1 MTRTAR
7 TATTTG
13 GGRRVR
19 RQPTYTI
26 HLISDATGT
35 LARHVVNAVLT
46 QFPRL
51 RVRQLFHV
59 FQNRRDEVE
68 KTIRTFKRRH
78 HLVFFALLDPE
89 CRQLIH
95 DACTRMRI
103 PHLDLTESIVHF
115 ISDNTHTRPAYEV
128 GRLHQTD
135 AGYFQRVAAM
145 DFSARHD
152 DSRGLDTLAEAD
164 IVIVGVS
171 RVSKSPSS
179 MYLGSMGYKVA
190 NVSITPETGFPK
202 ELARVR
208 GKAVALT
215 IQPKRLQEIRQKRLS
230 GYERQA
236 ALKGLED
243 VMGSSYSDL
252 RSVVR
257 EVAHAEAEYRRRGYP
272 ILDVTNLTVEE
283 VAATVLRLLGT
294 HRRDLAYR

>member
-1 MTRTAR
+1 VTRATK

-13 GGRRVR
+13 RRPR
-19 RQPTYTI
+19 SGKPTYTI

-68 KTIRTFKRRH
+68 KTIKTFRRRH

-89 CRQLIH
+89 CRQLVH

-115 ISDNTHTRPAYEV
+115 IADNTRTRPAYEV

-135 AGYFQRVAAM
+135 TGYFQRVAAM
-145 DFSARHD
+145 DYTARHD

-179 MYLGSMGYKVA
+179 MYLSSMGYKVA
-190 NVSITPETGFPK
+190 NVSITPETGFPR

-208 GKAVALT
+208 AKTVAFT
-215 IQPKRLQEIRQKRLS
+215 IQPRRLQEIRQKRLS

-236 ALKGLED
+236 ALKGLEGL
-243 VMGSSYSDL
+243 MGSSYSDL

-257 EVAHAEAEYRRRGYP
+257 EVVHAEAEYRRRGYP
-272 ILDVTNLTVEE
+272 ILDVTHLTVEE

-294 HRRDLAYR
+294 HRKDLAYR

>member
-1 MTRTAR
+1 MTPS
-7 TATTTG
+7 
-13 GGRRVR
+13 GRRR
-19 RQPTYTI
+19 MRKQPTYTI

-51 RVRQLFHV
+51 HVRQLFHV

-68 KTIRTFKRRH
+68 KTIKTFKRRH

-95 DACTRMRI
+95 DTCTRMRI

-115 ISDNTHTRPAYEV
+115 IADNTRTRPAYEV

-135 AGYFQRVAAM
+135 TGYFQRVAAM
-145 DFSARHD
+145 DFAARHD

-179 MYLGSMGYKVA
+179 MYLSSMGYKVA
-190 NVSITPETGFPK
+190 NVSVTPETGFPK

-208 GKAVALT
+208 AKT
-215 IQPKRLQEIRQKRLS
+215 IAFTLQPKRLQEIRRKRFS
-230 GYERQA
+230 AYERQA

-243 VMGSSYSDL
+243 LMDSSYSDL

-283 VAATVLRLLGT
+283 IAATVLRMLGP
-294 HRRDLAYR
+294 RRKDLAYH

>member
-1 MTRTAR
+1 VTRATR

-13 GGRRVR
+13 VR
-19 RQPTYTI
+19 RKARRRPTYTI

-103 PHLDLTESIVHF
+103 PHLDLTESIVQF
-115 ISDNTHTRPAYEV
+115 IALHTRTRPAYEV
-128 GRLHQTD
+128 GRLHQAD

-145 DFSARHD
+145 DFAARHD

-179 MYLGSMGYKVA
+179 MYLSSMGYKVA
-190 NVSITPETGFPK
+190 NVSVTPEAGFPR
-202 ELARVR
+202 ELARAR
-208 GKAVALT
+208 GKTVAFT
-215 IQPKRLQEIRQKRLS
+215 IQPRRLQEIRQKRFS
-230 GYERQA
+230 AYERQA
-236 ALKGLED
+236 DLKGLKD
-243 VMGSSYSDL
+243 VMDFSYSDL

-257 EVAHAEAEYRRRGYP
+257 EVAQAEAEYGRRGYP
-272 ILDVTNLTVEE
+272 VLDVTHLTVEE
-283 VAATVLRLLGT
+283 IAATVLRLLGT

>member
-1 MTRTAR
+1 MTTS
-7 TATTTG
+7 
-13 GGRRVR
+13 RRR
-19 RQPTYTI
+19 RSTRPTYTI

-51 RVRQLFHV
+51 HVRQLFHV
-59 FQNRRDEVE
+59 FQNRKDEVE
-68 KTIRTFKRRH
+68 KTIRTFKRRN

-95 DACTRMRI
+95 DACTRLRI

-115 ISDNTHTRPAYEV
+115 IADNTRTRPAYEV
-128 GRLHQTD
+128 GRLHRTD
-135 AGYFQRVAAM
+135 TGYFQRVAAM
-145 DFSARHD
+145 DYTARHD

-179 MYLGSMGYKVA
+179 MYLSSMGYKVA
-190 NVSITPETGFPK
+190 NVSITPETGFPR

-208 GKAVALT
+208 AKTVAFT
-215 IQPKRLQEIRQKRLS
+215 IQPRRLQEIRQKRL
-230 GYERQA
+230 GAYERQA
-236 ALKGLED
+236 ALMGLEG
-243 VMGSSYSDL
+243 VMDSSYSDL

>member
-1 MTRTAR
+1 M
-7 TATTTG
+7 TTG
-13 GGRRVR
+13 GRRR
-19 RQPTYTI
+19 RTRPPTYTI

-59 FQNRRDEVE
+59 FQNRKDEVE
-68 KTIRTFKRRH
+68 KTIKTFKRRH

-115 ISDNTHTRPAYEV
+115 IADSTRTRPAYAV
-128 GRLHQTD
+128 DRLHRTD
-135 AGYFQRVAAM
+135 TGYFQRVAAM
-145 DFSARHD
+145 DFTARHD

-179 MYLGSMGYKVA
+179 MYLSSMGYKVA
-190 NVSITPETGFPK
+190 NVSITPETGFPR

-208 GKAVALT
+208 AKTVAFT
-215 IQPKRLQEIRQKRLS
+215 IQPRRLQEIRQKRLS
-230 GYERQA
+230 AYERQA
-236 ALKGLED
+236 ALKGLGGL
-243 VMGSSYSDL
+243 MGSSYSDL

-272 ILDVTNLTVEE
+272 ILDVTQLTVEE

>member
-1 MTRTAR
+1 MSPERS
-7 TATTTG
+7 
-13 GGRRVR
+13 RRE
-19 RQPTYTI
+19 PTYTI

-68 KTIRTFKRRH
+68 KTIRTFRRRH

-89 CRQLIH
+89 CKQLIH
-95 DACTRMRI
+95 DACVRMRI
-103 PHLDLTESIVHF
+103 PHLDLTGSIVQF
-115 ISDNTHTRPAYEV
+115 ISDHTRTRPANELA
-128 GRLHQTD
+128 RLHQTD

-145 DFSARHD
+145 DFTARHD
-152 DSRGLDTLAEAD
+152 DGRGLDSLAQAD

-171 RVSKSPSS
+171 RVSKSPSAI
-179 MYLGSMGYKVA
+179 YLSSLGYKVA
-190 NVSITPETGFPK
+190 NVSITPETGFPR

-208 GKAVALT
+208 AKTVAFT
-215 IQPKRLQEIRQKRLS
+215 IQPRRLQEIRQKRLS
-230 GYERQA
+230 AYQQA
-236 ALKGLED
+236 AALQGLPGLSD
-243 VMGSSYSDL
+243 ASYCDL

-257 EVAHAEAEYRRRGYP
+257 EVAHADAEYRKRGYP

-283 VAATVLRLLGT
+283 VAASVLRMLGT
-294 HRRDLAYR
+294 HRKDLSYR